1 MIPFAMVSL
10 HFVNLFSLCF
20 SLLPCLTVS
29 GPILKHTV
37 FPNFTASHLSFLDY
51 NGDFLTSNNGTF
63 TASIRASVVTSS
75 FSTYY
80 FSIIHKRSETIIWTA
95 NRDRP
100 ISNSAEL
107 RLTVNGIFITDD
119 SGKFTI
125 WSTPPFDSPVGALQ
139 LLETGNLVLVD
150 NRNASLW
157 ESFNYPTD
165 TIVMGQHLL
174 VGKSLVASAA
184 DANFSMGNYRLS
196 VSSEDLI
203 MQWMGQTYWK
213 MSMQANAYK
222 FSNNPVSYMEINS
235 TGLNLYGDD
244 GTLVIQVLL
253 NASSLKIAKMRP
265 EGRFTIMSF
274 MREEWVE
281 EVVAPVEDCRI
292 PMICGKLGLCQTTR
306 AVCSC
311 PSEFYRSYGSNAGCV
326 PADNSLS
333 LPAACDSNGNGLEL
347 NSTLV
352 SYMKLDDGMSYF
364 ANDLVDPVK
373 HGVNVSICQDICSR
387 NCYCLGIF
395 HGNFSGSCYL
405 LQNYLGSIYH
415 RIDQDL
421 IGYIKTSST
430 SSPKISNKK
439 DNSFPRTA
447 MVLIPLFGFFLLV
460 TILILTFLRLCKT
473 RPSKVAVGRNLD
485 RWSSSSSSPELNI
498 ITLPGLPIRF
508 DFQELISAT
517 ENFKTQ
523 IGSGGFGTVY
533 RGTMPDETV
542 VAVKKIT
549 NLGTRGKK
557 EFLTET
563 AIIGSIRHVNL
574 VRLKGFCIQGQLRFL
589 VYEYMNK
596 GSLER
601 LLFGTGPVL
610 KWQER
615 LNIALGTAKGLAY
628 LHRECHHKII
638 HCDIKPDNILLHGER
653 SVKISDFGLS
663 KLLDHQKSSKLLTTM
678 RGTRGYIAPEWL
690 TSYGITDKSDVYSF
704 GMVLLEIVNGR
715 RNWSLLTQTSE
726 TSKSGSNG
734 PSSSSSLE
742 TRSIFFPAMALK
754 MHKQKRYLELV
765 DQRLEEKVTSEEV
778 EKLVRV
784 ALCCVQIV
792 PELRPTM
799 AEVVSML
806 ENRLPP
812 GEPMV
817 DALNFL

>member
-1 MIPFAMVSL
+1 M
-10 HFVNLFSLCF
+10 
-20 SLLPCLTVS
+20 
-29 GPILKHTV
+29 
-37 FPNFTASHLSFLDY
+37 
-51 NGDFLTSNNGTF
+51 
-63 TASIRASVVTSS
+63 
-75 FSTYY
+75 
-80 FSIIHKRSETIIWTA
+80 
-95 NRDRP
+95 
-100 ISNSAEL
+100 SNSAEL
-107 RLTVNGIFITDD
+107 RLTVNGIVITEG
-119 SGKFTI
+119 SGRFFI
-125 WSTPPFDSPVGALQ
+125 WSTPPFDYPVGALQ

-150 NRNASLW
+150 NRNVSLW

-165 TIVMGQHLL
+165 TIVMGQHLH
-174 VGKSLVASAA
+174 VGTFLNANVA
-184 DANFSMGNYRLS
+184 DANFSRGDYRLS

-203 MQWMGQTYWK
+203 MQWMRQTYWK
-213 MSMQANAYK
+213 MSMQTNAYR
-222 FSNNPVSYMEINS
+222 FSNNPISYMEINS
-235 TGLNLYGDD
+235 TALNLFGDD
-244 GTLVIQVLL
+244 GMLVIQVLL
-253 NASSLKIAKMRP
+253 YASSFKIFKMRSD
-265 EGRFTIMSF
+265 GRFTIMSF

-281 EVVAPVEDCRI
+281 EVKSPVEYCRL
-292 PMICGKLGLCQTTR
+292 PAICGKLGLCRTATV
-306 AVCSC
+306 VCSC
-311 PSEFYRSYGSNAGCV
+311 PSGFRGSQGPKDGCV
-326 PADNSLS
+326 PIDNSLS
-333 LPAACDSNGNGLEL
+333 LPAACDSSGNGLEL

-352 SYMKLDDGMSYF
+352 SYMKLEDGMDYF
-364 ANDLVDPVK
+364 ANDLEDPVK
-373 HGVNVSICQDICSR
+373 RGVNVSVCQELCSR
-387 NCYCLGIF
+387 NCSCLGIF

-405 LQNYLGSIYH
+405 LQNYLGSIYNS
-415 RIDQDL
+415 IDQNL

-439 DNSFPRTA
+439 DYSFPKTA
-447 MVLIPLFGFFLLV
+447 MVLIPLFGFFLLI
-460 TILILTFLRLCKT
+460 TILVLTFLRLSKT
-473 RPSKVAVGRNLD
+473 RPSKVAVARNLD
-485 RWSSSSSSPELNI
+485 RRSSSSSSTELNI

-508 DFQELISAT
+508 DFQDLVSAT

-533 RGTMPDETV
+533 RGTMPDETI

-563 AIIGSIRHVNL
+563 AVIGSIRHINL

-589 VYEYMNK
+589 VYEYMNR

-615 LNIALGTAKGLAY
+615 LNIAIGTAKGIAY
-628 LHRECHHKII
+628 LHSECQHKII
-638 HCDIKPDNILLHGER
+638 HCDIKPDNILLHGEH

-663 KLLDHQKSSKLLTTM
+663 KMLDHHQSSKLLTTM

-690 TSYGITDKSDVYSF
+690 TSYGITDKSDIYSF
-704 GMVLLEIVNGR
+704 GMVLLELVYGK

-726 TSKSGSNG
+726 ISKDGSGSNG
-734 PSSSSSLE
+734 PSSSSSLKS
-742 TRSIFFPAMALK
+742 RSIYFPAMALE

-765 DQRLEEKVTSEEV
+765 DQRLEEKVRSEEV

-806 ENRLPP
+806 EDRLPP
-812 GEPMV
+812 GEPRV
-817 DALNFL
+817 DALNFLVIR